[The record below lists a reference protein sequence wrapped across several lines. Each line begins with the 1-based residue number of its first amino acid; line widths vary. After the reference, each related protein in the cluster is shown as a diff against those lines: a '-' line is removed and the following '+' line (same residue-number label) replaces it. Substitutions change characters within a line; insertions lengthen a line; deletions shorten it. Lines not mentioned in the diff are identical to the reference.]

1 MCQSSVWARY
11 PDGQMEKIA
20 DDVLHVTQ
28 EGNEVLLR
36 WFLKEPLRFSG
47 RILAV
52 DAVKHTIL
60 LETSEQRTDE
70 EKPHVDAEPIEAAY
84 EHTHPHQHPHPS
96 PH

>member
-11 PDGQMEKIA
+11 PDGQIEKIA

-36 WFLKEPLRFSG
+36 WFLKEPLRVSG

-52 DAVKHTIL
+52 DAVKHTIM
-60 LETSEQRTDE
+60 LETSEQRADE
-70 EKPHVDAEPIEAAY
+70 EKPHADAEPIEAAY